1 LVMAFLGENGV
12 RYPLLHEEEFDVDEL
27 RNIASQVEDALS
39 KLYGKAG
46 LVHGDL
52 SQYNIMVGRGL
63 RVYLI
68 DLAQA
73 VKKTHPM
80 AEVYLKRGVET
91 LVNFFRR
98 EGVEIDV
105 EKFIQNVRGG

>member
-1 LVMAFLGENGV
+1 
-12 RYPLLHEEEFDVDEL
+12 
-27 RNIASQVEDALS
+27 
-39 KLYGKAG
+39 
-46 LVHGDL
+46 
-52 SQYNIMVGRGL
+52 MVGRGL